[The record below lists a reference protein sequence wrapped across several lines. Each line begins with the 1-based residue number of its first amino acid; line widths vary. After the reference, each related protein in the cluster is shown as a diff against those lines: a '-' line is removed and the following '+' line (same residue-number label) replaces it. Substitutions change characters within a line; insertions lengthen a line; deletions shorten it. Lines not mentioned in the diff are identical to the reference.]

1 MPSKHTK
8 RAKHKAEENQHSAT
22 ASNTYGAGFMLAAVG
37 YCILAFF
44 PLTPARF
51 WWWLLA
57 ILVIP
62 ALTGRV
68 AARGTSRTDSPAERF
83 ASGFWTCV
91 IPMLVYVGIR
101 LMVTHSRVGPS
112 GHAIGVLFVSM
123 LVTVVF
129 ALAAAI
135 VAGMAG
141 VIFYRQ
147 ADRRGGAA

>member
-1 MPSKHTK
+1 MPSKHFNSD
-8 RAKHKAEENQHSAT
+8 RATPGAGAR
-22 ASNTYGAGFMLAAVG
+22 NTYAAGFMLAVAG
-37 YCILAFF
+37 YCVLAFF

-57 ILVIP
+57 VLVIP

-68 AARGTSRTDSPAERF
+68 AARGTSQTDSPAERF
-83 ASGFWTCV
+83 ASGFWTCI
-91 IPMLVYVGIR
+91 IPMFAYVGIR
-101 LMVTHSRVGPS
+101 LMITHNRVGPS
-112 GHAIGVLFVSM
+112 GHAMGVL
-123 LVTVVF
+123 LVGALAAVVF

-147 ADRRGGAA
+147 ANRRGGAA